1 MLPFPPITPLK
12 VTWAYT
18 YLCSGVLVPN
28 EKAYLNHHF
37 FFLKAM
43 DFQKSGGFLLQGFL
57 YLQ

>member
-1 MLPFPPITPLK
+1 LK